1 MSSQEPT
8 LYDLFDETSFEFW
21 RRQVQ
26 AGVLPTAEQ
35 LARLLEANP
44 DQPLPP
50 WLGPILSKALRG
62 ELKAKR
68 GRPPR
73 ESSLQTRLWLARAD
87 YIWRLDEARDA
98 ARADR
103 RAENRPIPKGRLHR
117 PAHERIAA
125 EVVTRWK
132 LPIHWRSFLNQLH
145 SRK

>member
-1 MSSQEPT
+1 MSSREPT
-8 LYDLFDETSFEFW
+8 LYDLFDDTSFEFW

-26 AGVLPTAEQ
+26 AGVLPTPEQ

-50 WLGPILSKALRG
+50 WLGPILSKASRG

-73 ESSLQTRLWLARAD
+73 ESSLQTRRWLARAD
-87 YIWRLDEARDA
+87 YVWRLAEAREA
-98 ARADR
+98 GRAE
-103 RAENRPIPKGRLHR
+103 AENRPISKGRLHR
-117 PAHERIAA
+117 AAHERIAA

-132 LPIHWRSFLNQLH
+132 LPIHWRSFLNELH